1 MALPIN
7 IEDLLGR
14 NVVESNRIEY
24 KSGWNPDSIY
34 RTICA
39 FANDF
44 EDTVG
49 NGVGNNSN
57 VSEGTDGA
65 DDVTVKGRN
74 VTVNVTEDVTDVTEN
89 VTENSADVTENVTEI
104 SSADK
109 RRKELIQIMRKA
121 PKITTDSI
129 ANMLSVSRMTVS
141 RDINYLTSKGKLS
154 REGGDKFGIWIVK
167 D

>member
-1 MALPIN
+1 MLQ
-7 IEDLLGR
+7 
-14 NVVESNRIEY
+14 
-24 KSGWNPDSIY
+24 K
-34 RTICA
+34 
-39 FANDF
+39 
-44 EDTVG
+44 
-49 NGVGNNSN
+49 
-57 VSEGTDGA
+57 
-65 DDVTVKGRN
+65 
-74 VTVNVTEDVTDVTEN
+74 N

-154 REGGDKFGIWIVK
+154 REGGDKGGIWIVK

>member
-74 VTVNVTEDVTDVTEN
+74 VTVNVTEDVTDVTE
-89 VTENSADVTENVTEI
+89 
-104 SSADK
+104 K
-109 RRKELIQIMRKA
+109 CYRKQRRCYRKCYR
-121 PKITTDSI
+121 
-129 ANMLSVSRMTVS
+129 N
-141 RDINYLTSKGKLS
+141 
-154 REGGDKFGIWIVK
+154 FFC
-167 D
+167 